1 MRCKVRYV
9 FSPLAERGNVQWKN
23 AQPVIE
29 IFAETPCSYI
39 RNKVAVGC
47 CDDTH
52 TGANQQRIRIS
63 GAKLPI
69 PRELLAGYP
78 QLAPDPSVGVH
89 KSPYPQNSK
98 SLSTKSNSSKR
109 GLTIRGT
116 FTPSAGLRARVRNP
130 GSPASESDNAA
141 FAERR
146 VSG

>member
-1 MRCKVRYV
+1 MAKKKLTLLFADTWLRPPQLLCGKSDEMRCKVSYV

-78 QLAPDPSVGVH
+78 QLAPDPSV
-89 KSPYPQNSK
+89 
-98 SLSTKSNSSKR
+98 
-109 GLTIRGT
+109 
-116 FTPSAGLRARVRNP
+116 
-130 GSPASESDNAA
+130 
-141 FAERR
+141 
-146 VSG
+146 